1 MSSPRQSFWSLYDQM
16 EDHQIDGLQLHDVV
30 LIVRS
35 IAPKNRN
42 HWLAWKTGEKSW
54 KPLLEFSEIEQGSKE
69 EAPPLPG
76 MGPDEEVTKT
86 VTFIRV
92 GQLPNTEEEGAV
104 GTGSLMIEDMDTE
117 DRRSSTRF
125 HKSFKIKIEGTS
137 GQVFKTNTLD
147 VSLDGVQLQE
157 AVPDWSGELF
167 RMELWRGD
175 EHIDVLCE
183 RTGKGEH
190 TTLIIRENPREELLR
205 KWLLG

>member
-1 MSSPRQSFWSLYDQM
+1 
-16 EDHQIDGLQLHDVV
+16 
-30 LIVRS
+30 
-35 IAPKNRN
+35 
-42 HWLAWKTGEKSW
+42 
-54 KPLLEFSEIEQGSKE
+54 
-69 EAPPLPG
+69 

-125 HKSFKIKIEGTS
+125 HKSFKVKIEGTS